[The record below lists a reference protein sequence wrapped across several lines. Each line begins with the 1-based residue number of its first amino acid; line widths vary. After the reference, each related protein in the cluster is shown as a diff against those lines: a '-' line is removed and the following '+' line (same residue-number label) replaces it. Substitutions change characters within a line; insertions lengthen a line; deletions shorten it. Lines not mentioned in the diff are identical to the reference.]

1 MSIRSY
7 GAVITGVLMSIFS
20 FDLLWGLT
28 QIEAIGAMFTALLF
42 GIFAACAFV
51 FLTEPKPVKKT
62 KPEYEFATDSTGL
75 SVLIRR
81 KAS

>member
-1 MSIRSY
+1 M
-7 GAVITGVLMSIFS
+7 TGVLMSIFS

-28 QIEAIGAMFTALLF
+28 QIDAIGAMFTALLF

-51 FLTEPKPVKKT
+51 YLTEPKPVRKSR
-62 KPEYEFATDSTGL
+62 PEYEFITDNTGL
-75 SVLIRR
+75 NVLVRR